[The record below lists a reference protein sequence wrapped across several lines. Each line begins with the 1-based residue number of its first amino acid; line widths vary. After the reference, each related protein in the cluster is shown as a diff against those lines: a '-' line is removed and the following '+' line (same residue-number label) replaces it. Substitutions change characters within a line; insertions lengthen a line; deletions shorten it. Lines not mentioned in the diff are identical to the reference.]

1 MRLVLTLCV
10 MCAALSAA
18 PSARAAGGP
27 PAEAIAKLRDYKAEK
42 DDWLPLLSAVV
53 PQLAPVY
60 LALPPGA
67 AIERGGPIEAALS
80 ARDKLDGPSSAP
92 VVVYK
97 KEDGRLPG
105 AFIVQ
110 RYRGVTPAQI
120 AQRLIPR
127 DAALRHPLV
136 DQCLDV
142 TALESAPAG
151 DYGDGAQV
159 QKKSAMFALKMPLGA
174 GWFGLRSSYA
184 FGDWELATLP
194 NGVALL
200 RFTNRPAKPEERVKF
215 AAFKD
220 KKDQQLALDD
230 THFEAREYRLS
241 HLFVPERDP
250 AGGTNT
256 IHVYFVRIVPA
267 LKPGT
272 DLVGSGA
279 LARWVFA
286 KGAHDAL
293 VTPVRIIRDE
303 VERVRAG
310 K

>member
-10 MCAALSAA
+10 MCAALIATPA
-18 PSARAAGGP
+18 VHAAGTP
-27 PAEAIAKLRDYKAEK
+27 PAEAIAKLREYKAEK
-42 DDWLPLLSAVV
+42 DDWLPLLSSVV
-53 PQLAPVY
+53 PQLSPLY

-67 AIERGGPIEAALS
+67 TIDRGGPIEAALA
-80 ARDKLDGPSSAP
+80 ARDKLDGPSAMP

-105 AFIVQ
+105 AFIVS
-110 RYRGVTPAQI
+110 RYRGATPAQI
-120 AQRLIPR
+120 APRLIPR
-127 DAALRHPLV
+127 DAALRHHLV

-142 TALESAPAG
+142 TPLESVPAG
-151 DYGDGAQV
+151 EYGEGAQV

-184 FGDWELATLP
+184 FGDWESVTLP
-194 NGVALL
+194 NGVVLM
-200 RFTNRPAKPEERVKF
+200 RFVNRPARPDERVKF

-241 HLFVPERDP
+241 HLFLPERDP
-250 AGGTNT
+250 SGGMNT
-256 IHVYFVRIVPA
+256 IHVYFVRIVPS

-293 VTPVRIIRDE
+293 VTPVRIIREE